1 MVEVLDT
8 GREEE
13 EVVEQTLEEH
23 IPGEHIP

>member
-1 MVEVLDT
+1 MVEVPDT

-13 EVVEQTLEEH
+13 EAVEQTLEEH